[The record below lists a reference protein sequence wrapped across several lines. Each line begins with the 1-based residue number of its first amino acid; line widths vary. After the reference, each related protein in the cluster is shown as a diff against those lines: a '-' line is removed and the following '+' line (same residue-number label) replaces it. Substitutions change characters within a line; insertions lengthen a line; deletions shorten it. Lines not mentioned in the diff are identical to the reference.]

1 MTLPEF
7 GTMNSQMEEMK
18 RLSLDLIRLID
29 GEILKG

>member
-18 RLSLDLIRLID
+18 RMSQELRQLID
-29 GEILKG
+29 REMLR